1 MQCKTQGSLAHLV
14 LGHGSVCLH
23 LEFILKGLGMQIQT
37 LSYKV
42 GWLDRLMDNEPVMIT
57 TFAVG

>member
-1 MQCKTQGSLAHLV
+1 MLKDLGSAMQDKGPWSWLSLR
-14 LGHGSVCLH
+14 

-42 GWLDRLMDNEPVMIT
+42 GWLDRLMDNEPAVIT
-57 TFAVG
+57 IFAVG

>member
-1 MQCKTQGSLAHLV
+1 MQDKGPWSWLSLR
-14 LGHGSVCLH
+14 

-42 GWLDRLMDNEPVMIT
+42 GWLDRLMDNEPAVIT
-57 TFAVG
+57 IFAVG